1 MKNWITDIK
10 PQTIFLIIG
19 VIYGLGFL
27 LANPPLL
34 GVDNEGEHYDK
45 SLYLS
50 DGYVIPKI
58 FDYHAGYYVPQG
70 AYNLEVNFYT
80 LRDMYKKIGIDD
92 ILFSLNQSLKENNK
106 VFTDIDPNPPIPS
119 TAVSFSA
126 IITYSPLSYLA
137 SAFAITIG
145 KILSFSPIL
154 LMYIGRLANLIVWL
168 TFIYLAI
175 RIIPV
180 HKWVLLMLSL
190 MPMTILVGSSLS
202 ADSFTIALSFLVIA
216 IFLNY
221 AFNNNIKKL
230 EIKEIGILFVLMM
243 MLALSKQTY
252 FFLIFLFFIIPENK
266 FINRKRMVI
275 IFIILFLSTFL
286 ISLNWNMAVNR
297 FYLPTFLHVSIPLQT
312 SFIESDPLNFINVIV
327 NTILTKNIILG
338 IITSFIG
345 DFRGYTIYLPNW
357 LITIYFILY
366 PFMLT
371 LTALL
376 DKSDII
382 IDIKQKLIIFITF
395 ITVFVL
401 ICVSMYLTGTPVGQN
416 TINNIVGRYLIPIA
430 PLLFLV
436 LYNNKKKFNIEKG
449 YNLIIIGIIIFSLTI
464 ALYLLITGNFNL

>member
-1 MKNWITDIK
+1 MKNWVTDIK

-19 VIYGLGFL
+19 LIYGLGFL

-45 SLYLS
+45 ALYLS
-50 DGYVIPKI
+50 DGYVIPEI
-58 FDYHAGYYVPQG
+58 FDHHAGYYVPQG
-70 AYNLEVNFYT
+70 AYNLEVKFYT
-80 LRDMYKKIGIDD
+80 LRNMHKKIGVDD
-92 ILFSLNQSLKENNK
+92 ILSSLNQPLNESNK
-106 VFTDIDPNPPIPS
+106 VFTDVDRTPPIPS

-126 IITYSPLSYLA
+126 IITYSPLPYLA
-137 SAFAITIG
+137 SAFAMTIG
-145 KILSFSPIL
+145 KILSFSPII

-175 RIIPV
+175 RITPV

-190 MPMTILVGSSLS
+190 MPMTILAGSSLS
-202 ADSFTIALSFLVIA
+202 ADSFAIALSFLVIA
-216 IFLNY
+216 IFLNF
-221 AFNNNIKKL
+221 AFNNNIKNI
-230 EIKEIGILFVLMM
+230 ETKEIGILFILMI

-252 FFLIFLFFIIPENK
+252 LFLIFLFFIIPTNK
-266 FINRKRMVI
+266 FVNRNRMFI

-286 ISLNWNMAVNR
+286 ISIYWNMDVNR

-312 SFIESDPLNFINVIV
+312 SFIESNPLNFINIII
-327 NTILTKNIILG
+327 NTILTKNIVLS

-357 LITIYFILY
+357 LITFYFILY
-366 PFMLT
+366 PSMLT

-382 IDIKQKLIIFITF
+382 VDIKQKLIILITF

-401 ICVSMYLTGTPVGQN
+401 ICISMYLTGTPVGQN
-416 TINNIVGRYLIPIA
+416 TINNIVGRYFIPIA

-436 LYNNKKKFNIEKG
+436 LYNNKIKFNIGKG
-449 YNLIIIGIIIFSLTI
+449 YNLIIISVIIFSLTI
-464 ALYLLITGNFNL
+464 ALYLLVTGNFNL